1 MAKSSSHK
9 TFVVPKTPQEL
20 SIMKKA
26 GAIHHRILTALGQH
40 CVAGV
45 SMKDLDA
52 MAHELCKQ
60 YHARPAFYGL
70 YNFPGAICCSV
81 NDEVVHGIPRDIVLK
96 DGDLMTIDLGVEY
109 GGYCADAAST
119 FVVGETTPEK
129 KHFLATVEKALMNAI
144 AICGDG
150 VRVGDIGATIQNT
163 IIAGGYSVAD
173 DLGGHGIGKKV
184 HEDPHIYNYGSPK
197 TGQMLRKGM
206 TIAIEPIAT
215 MGSGRIITDLDGWT
229 IRTADGSMSAQFE
242 HTVAIGASCGE
253 ILTLS

>member
-1 MAKSSSHK
+1 MAKPIK
-9 TFVVPKTPQEL
+9 TFITPKTSQEL
-20 SIMKKA
+20 TLMRKA
-26 GAIHHRILTALGQH
+26 GEIHHRILQELGKN
-40 CVAGV
+40 CMAGI

-52 MAHELCKQ
+52 MAHELCKK
-60 YHARPAFYGL
+60 YHVRPAFYGL

-96 DGDLMTIDLGVEY
+96 NGDLMTIDLGVEH

-119 FVVGETTPEK
+119 FVVGETTQEN
-129 KHFLATVEKALMNAI
+129 KHFLETVEKALANAI
-144 AICGDG
+144 AICADG
-150 VRVGDIGATIQNT
+150 VRVGDIGAIIQNT
-163 IIAGGYSVAD
+163 IIGGGYSIAD

-184 HEDPHIYNYGSPK
+184 HEDPHIYNYGTAK

-206 TIAIEPIAT
+206 TIAIEPIAN
-215 MGSGRIITDLDGWT
+215 MGSGRIITDADGWT

-242 HTVAIGASCGE
+242 HTVAIGESCGE